1 MIKAFIVVNN
11 HAMVRL
17 CRFYEQLVRV
27 FYFFPLRWKKTF
39 FCSRSL
45 FDDEREFFLHKHREK
60 ATDTRARIRAKH
72 WWIHLFLFEIKQA
85 VDKQSELCQ
94 TVYKIVTSRP
104 DHLCSFVDD
113 SNTFGPD
120 TKLVYRHFA
129 TLYFCILS
137 DRSESEL
144 AMLDLIQVYVE
155 TLDRVFENVC
165 ELDLI
170 FNSPKA
176 YTVLDETVVGG
187 LVLEINSQKIL
198 TVYDQLQKLEKMHS
212 SLIDKLQVGS
222 WWSFTI
228 ISSLRVAPA
237 TIVFM

>member
-1 MIKAFIVVNN
+1 LRKEFVTPHTSQKPVNKRELYQYTGREPRARTSAIMIKAFIVVNN

-17 CRFYEQLVRV
+17 CRFYEQLG
-27 FYFFPLRWKKTF
+27 
-39 FCSRSL
+39 
-45 FDDEREFFLHKHREK
+45 
-60 ATDTRARIRAKH
+60 
-72 WWIHLFLFEIKQA
+72 
-85 VDKQSELCQ
+85 VDKQTELCQ
-94 TVYKIVTSRP
+94 TVYKIVTGRP

-113 SNTFGPD
+113 EKTFGPD

-176 YTVLDETVVGG
+176 YTVLDETIVGG

-198 TVYDQLQKLEKMHS
+198 GVYEQLMKLEKMHS
-212 SLIDKLQVGS
+212 SLIDKLV
-222 WWSFTI
+222 
-228 ISSLRVAPA
+228 
-237 TIVFM
+237 

>member
-1 MIKAFIVVNN
+1 MSSRFRLSPRTRPVQLSWLTISFNPPFPA
-11 HAMVRL
+11 AMVRL
-17 CRFYEQLVRV
+17 CRFYEQLG
-27 FYFFPLRWKKTF
+27 
-39 FCSRSL
+39 
-45 FDDEREFFLHKHREK
+45 
-60 ATDTRARIRAKH
+60 
-72 WWIHLFLFEIKQA
+72 
-85 VDKQSELCQ
+85 VDKQTELCQ
-94 TVYKIVTSRP
+94 TVYKIVTGRP

-113 SNTFGPD
+113 EKTFVP
-120 TKLVYRHFA
+120 TPKVPSLA

-176 YTVLDETVVGG
+176 YTVLDETIVGG

-198 TVYDQLQKLEKMHS
+198 GVYDDLMKLEKANS
-212 SLIDKLQVGS
+212 SIMDKLV
-222 WWSFTI
+222 
-228 ISSLRVAPA
+228 
-237 TIVFM
+237 

>member
-1 MIKAFIVVNN
+1 MIKAFLVVNN

-17 CRFYEQLVRV
+17 CRFYEQL
-27 FYFFPLRWKKTF
+27 PT
-39 FCSRSL
+39 
-45 FDDEREFFLHKHREK
+45 EK
-60 ATDTRARIRAKH
+60 QT
-72 WWIHLFLFEIKQA
+72 
-85 VDKQSELCQ
+85 ELCQ
-94 TVYKIVTSRP
+94 TVYKIVTARP

-113 SNTFGPD
+113 EKTFGPD

-144 AMLDLIQVYVE
+144 AMMDLIQVYVE

-176 YTVLDETVVGG
+176 YTVLDETIVGG

-198 TVYDQLQKLEKMHS
+198 NVYDELMKLEKAHS
-212 SLIDKLQVGS
+212 SMLDNMPNIYTGSLSLIH
-222 WWSFTI
+222 I
-228 ISSLRVAPA
+228 
-237 TIVFM
+237 